1 MKYFPVLLFLIIS
14 VGCTT
19 KKESSKLTDSLP
31 IDSLTIENR
40 TVYLDSINLSEFETT
55 HYDGIKEIDS
65 LSVDTT
71 KIIVKHDT
79 ILIFPKTGKKVVFA
93 NDTIEGENMVTYKYL
108 KTMKLC
114 DVVEIEVTYW
124 EWSRIFLVSLNTGKQ
139 SELWDFPNFSPNK
152 KYIISSSGGLES
164 GEMPN
169 GIQLYKIEN
178 NDIKLVFEKE
188 IDKWIPTEIKWKSD
202 STILIKR
209 AKLDKNDNRIY
220 DYLKMK
226 IIQ

>member
-1 MKYFPVLLFLIIS
+1 MRHILTLAIIILAF
-14 VGCTT
+14 GCNS
-19 KKESSKLTDSLP
+19 KKEDSKQSDSHP

-40 TVYLDSINLSEFETT
+40 TVYLDSITLSEFETT
-55 HYDGIKEIDS
+55 HSDGIKNIDS
-65 LSVDTT
+65 LSIDTT

-79 ILIFPKTGKKVVFA
+79 ILILPKTGKKVVFA

-108 KTMKLC
+108 KTIKLC
-114 DVVEIEVTYW
+114 NIVEIEATYW

-139 SELWDFPNFSPNK
+139 TELWDFPNFSPNK

-169 GIQLYKIEN
+169 GFQLYKIEN

-188 IDKWIPTEIKWKSD
+188 IDNWIPDEIKWKSD

-209 AKLDKNDNRIY
+209 AKLDKNDNRTY
-220 DYLKMK
+220 DYLKTK